1 VTFGQPA
8 CRRHG
13 APRDPLAL
21 SFRAVDA
28 PIPPQ
33 QDMTFDA
40 LIGMR
45 DISVK
50 DDGTITATVPVRA
63 ELKQPF
69 GLVHGGVFASIAE
82 SLASMGTFLGVHEQ
96 GMQAMGL
103 SNSTSFLRPLFD
115 GTIHATARPLHRGR
129 TTWLWDVEI
138 RDDDDRL
145 CATTRMTI
153 AVRPARQ

>member
-1 VTFGQPA
+1 
-8 CRRHG
+8 
-13 APRDPLAL
+13 
-21 SFRAVDA
+21 VDA
-28 PIPPQ
+28 APPPQ
-33 QDMTFDA
+33 QHATFDT

-45 DISVK
+45 DVSVN
-50 DDGTITATVPVRA
+50 DDGSLTATVPVRP

-69 GLVHGGVFASIAE
+69 GLVHGGVYASMAE

-96 GMQAMGL
+96 GMHAMGL
-103 SNSTSFLRPLFD
+103 SNSTSFLRPILE
-115 GTIHATARPLHRGR
+115 GTIHATARPFHRGR

-138 RDDDDRL
+138 RDDDGRL